1 MFSLHM
7 HAPENNTRDDSPKNR
22 LAPPQLVATLMPG
35 MTHKIEVHF
44 TPPLDPGAV
53 GTAAKFQDQIL
64 VHTQTHNFCVPIR
77 ACPTEAK
84 LQLPARIDFSHVARG
99 AEIQREFTISPDS
112 SQPFE
117 FEFKIIQ
124 YSALPGELQLTPMHG
139 KVSANESVRVQ
150 VTYAPKRYATARISM
165 ILQSPQL
172 GLDSRHI
179 EIIGSSAP
187 RSIANARSSSPISEG
202 TIADGTRVVAV
213 MPACDEKSQPDQI
226 NVCIVPEAESES
238 LAYASTANQATR
250 RNSSTLRD
258 ALDDNIDDVK
268 ATLEDLDVDRSGFVT
283 LPQFGEMAKLVLGVG
298 SGQEVTSWNSHR
310 AVVELFDELGGQTGR
325 LQYADIQ
332 TKQSCMAAFSQD
344 SIAPVQLPLASLD
357 DDVAHKMV
365 INKTPAIPMIN
376 DDECEVFPRRGAGRA
391 HVMGYVPVSGTPVGN
406 FSFQSFH
413 ELVLR
418 TGAPYE
424 ANFPLPEGDP
434 SSYPTAPLPPHLL
447 KRRINAHPV
456 SKKAHLK
463 HESDTPTCDDSQISK
478 SQSSALAVD
487 AQLHPRPVTH
497 APQYNETQAEF
508 HLRLRSMPVNDQWR
522 LEPIGDCAL
531 RTLLFASTLS
541 SRWHPARTAW
551 PEVVEPLPEP
561 MMAPLPAD
569 LDAELSED
577 ESDTEVE
584 LPQPTVSR
592 LEEIFGIPSA
602 YRSEKE
608 KEGVIGGDLSSS
620 PHGEA
625 VEGMVA
631 EICKLRN
638 VDRST
643 FLEVDIGSERARAQ
657 LELELEGVRRARE
670 RRLLLGDRLSE
681 WNECIDKPRHL
692 LRANFFSP
700 ARRIVES

>member
-1 MFSLHM
+1 MAQVRSAVRQEDKSEEEAIAPRPNERLGISTTPESFRTVSTMGGLSLPATLEEPVAASLNTLEDPARHLYPTLLYENPTNAPALLPNPAQINFNPKRNKCTLKLTNTQNTPIKFNILPPKKKMFSLHM

-376 DDECEVFPRRGAGRA
+376 DDECDQD
-391 HVMGYVPVSGTPVGN
+391 MSWCKNCVS
-406 FSFQSFH
+406 
-413 ELVLR
+413 
-418 TGAPYE
+418 
-424 ANFPLPEGDP
+424 
-434 SSYPTAPLPPHLL
+434 
-447 KRRINAHPV
+447 
-456 SKKAHLK
+456 
-463 HESDTPTCDDSQISK
+463 
-478 SQSSALAVD
+478 
-487 AQLHPRPVTH
+487 
-497 APQYNETQAEF
+497 
-508 HLRLRSMPVNDQWR
+508 
-522 LEPIGDCAL
+522 
-531 RTLLFASTLS
+531 
-541 SRWHPARTAW
+541 
-551 PEVVEPLPEP
+551 
-561 MMAPLPAD
+561 
-569 LDAELSED
+569 
-577 ESDTEVE
+577 
-584 LPQPTVSR
+584 
-592 LEEIFGIPSA
+592 
-602 YRSEKE
+602 
-608 KEGVIGGDLSSS
+608 
-620 PHGEA
+620 
-625 VEGMVA
+625 
-631 EICKLRN
+631 
-638 VDRST
+638 
-643 FLEVDIGSERARAQ
+643 
-657 LELELEGVRRARE
+657 
-670 RRLLLGDRLSE
+670 
-681 WNECIDKPRHL
+681 
-692 LRANFFSP
+692 
-700 ARRIVES
+700 